1 MVCACFVYEMI
12 NSWDFFLIETK
23 FRPFKW
29 ECYRWS
35 KRMQYFESLKGPRG
49 CTQLFYVEV
58 CKKKIHFV
66 DMGAWFLIYYHLTN
80 LICGRL
86 NMKITFYYFLHLTCI
101 FDFIFN
107 FFLKIAKIIF
117 LYTTIIVELKSN
129 TKLRSTWT
137 LQSEKNCRLWI
148 CLLAK
153 CEYQRGLY
161 PPIQPQWYHP
171 ESIRQLGLFA
181 SVHHEC
187 KLTTEESSA

>member
-1 MVCACFVYEMI
+1 MRMLPVVEKNAIFWV
-12 NSWDFFLIETK
+12 
-23 FRPFKW
+23 
-29 ECYRWS
+29 S
-35 KRMQYFESLKGPRG
+35 KRSSWVHSTILCWGLQEKNSL
-49 CTQLFYVEV
+49 CWHEWLIF
-58 CKKKIHFV
+58 
-66 DMGAWFLIYYHLTN
+66 IYYHLTN

-86 NMKITFYYFLHLTCI
+86 NMKIPFYYFLHLTCI

-107 FFLKIAKIIF
+107 FFLKIAIIMF

-153 CEYQRGLY
+153 CEYQQGLY
-161 PPIQPQWYHP
+161 HPIPPRWYHP

-181 SVHHEC
+181 SVHPEC
-187 KLTTEESSA
+187 KLTTEESSAWTIPWLKSIFVLGSKKTCLL